1 MRCPFA
7 KVQPKMAS
15 SSGWPKWHLLFTVGF
30 YTFLNEDF
38 MTGFIS
44 LISFI
49 NLYKTTFIFDILHF
63 KINKNMIKNS
73 KLFILFSCQS
83 SRQLSYDLFKARLQ
97 GSIEVLLCLYS

>member
-1 MRCPFA
+1 MVGWSSSKTMRCPFA
-7 KVQPKMAS
+7 KLQPNMAS

-49 NLYKTTFIFDILHF
+49 NLYKNNIHF
-63 KINKNMIKNS
+63 
-73 KLFILFSCQS
+73 
-83 SRQLSYDLFKARLQ
+83 
-97 GSIEVLLCLYS
+97 